1 MQKIK
6 CPACGKDTFEAKYC
20 MHCHAELHPVR
31 PDPAARSDD
40 SHLASLVLRA
50 NRAHVEHAALTL
62 VDIGV
67 TDQLPDGSLPNI
79 KKLTVPPGAYTVL
92 VSPAHAPR
100 LLPPG
105 EYNASR
111 LGLGGGLGASVAAG
125 KEVRPLYLC
134 TVSQRPVVSSFALP
148 DHDAL
153 GGESGPVPPDHALAA
168 IRALDLR
175 TADNMLGG
183 ASVHMIMRCVNPF
196 RLLGMLFNSKL
207 AEMQGRAAILAAKQA
222 RANLAQEQSPPGTP
236 PAAGAALSPEELQYL
251 NSCTTLGLVEGKAP
265 EHGGLLGHMFK
276 YPWTLVRWVLWG
288 SNAKTGGLAMLP
300 GRITLADLYP
310 HLRTELAAAIL
321 EAVRTENVE
330 PLYRSPEA
338 RNRVAME
345 IQRIMTRSVQ
355 IFGIAVDRVAAFRFI
370 CPEYEELLARRGQ
383 LTLDRAELS
392 DRSQEAEIGQT
403 RREIEAGD
411 ARHASTTQ
419 KEIETHIAS
428 DKAALARH
436 KIQEGRETE
445 RQFGELQAERQERDL
460 ERDGIAHEHQLEKDR
475 AAEELRLRLHAERE
489 RQQHQLQD
497 ERERQQLRLQDERE
511 RLDLQRQDERLDLAF
526 RWQGRWLELQNS
538 ERDAALDRRI
548 KMLELY
554 AKLPK
559 DSVLTIA
566 LAENPQ
572 LASAYA
578 ESMRAQNQQE
588 TFQMQERF
596 RAELAKAYANNSQQF
611 AMLLQEAVQQW
622 GQYQAAPQIGQQP
635 PQQVI
640 NVALPRPAEGP
651 PSLPG
656 EGSRDSSP

>member
-1 MQKIK
+1 M
-6 CPACGKDTFEAKYC
+6 
-20 MHCHAELHPVR
+20 
-31 PDPAARSDD
+31 
-40 SHLASLVLRA
+40 
-50 NRAHVEHAALTL
+50 
-62 VDIGV
+62 
-67 TDQLPDGSLPNI
+67 
-79 KKLTVPPGAYTVL
+79 
-92 VSPAHAPR
+92 
-100 LLPPG
+100 
-105 EYNASR
+105 
-111 LGLGGGLGASVAAG
+111 GASVAAG

-148 DHDAL
+148 DHNAL
-153 GGESGPVPPDHALAA
+153 GGESGAAPRDDGQPRFGALTCARPTICWEAPRSSMITPVRQSFPPVGDALQFQAHGDA
-168 IRALDLR
+168 
-175 TADNMLGG
+175 G
-183 ASVHMIMRCVNPF
+183 SQYWPP
-196 RLLGMLFNSKL
+196 SKP
-207 AEMQGRAAILAAKQA
+207 GRIS
-222 RANLAQEQSPPGTP
+222 RRSSPPRVP
-236 PAAGAALSPEELQYL
+236 RRQQAALSPEELQYL

-265 EHGGLLGHMFK
+265 EHGGLLGHLFK

-345 IQRIMTRSVQ
+345 IQRIMSRSVQ

-370 CPEYEELLARRGQ
+370 CPEYEALLAHRGQ

-392 DRSQEAEIGQT
+392 DRTQEAEIGQV

-428 DKAALARH
+428 DKAACAA
-436 KIQEGRETE
+436 QDPGRP
-445 RQFGELQAERQERDL
+445 
-460 ERDGIAHEHQLEKDR
+460 RDGTPIRRASGR
-475 AAEELRLRLHAERE
+475 AAAAGTGKGRHLPMNTSWKKTGPPRNRDCDCTPSGSDNNTSCRTSG
-489 RQQHQLQD
+489 
-497 ERERQQLRLQDERE
+497 ERQQLRLQDGASGWISSTRTSGWTWPS
-511 RLDLQRQDERLDLAF
+511 A
-526 RWQGRWLELQNS
+526 GRDGCWSIQNS
-538 ERDAALDRRI
+538 ERDAGLDRRI
-548 KMLELY
+548 KMIELY

-572 LASAYA
+572 LAAAYA

-588 TFQMQERF
+588 TVQMQERF
-596 RAELAKAYANNSQQF
+596 RAELAKAYANNNQQF

-622 GQYQAAPQIGQQP
+622 GQYQAAKQIGQQP

-656 EGSRDSSP
+656 EDSPDSSP